1 MAKIIGEAGGLAS
14 RQAEKNLRRMFAA
27 SIMAAGWM
35 ALIAGYSLCLSLH
48 THFLPLSLALAEIGL
63 FGIACYWMN
72 QWIKRHISR
81 CEEERLKLRKEAL
94 GEAAVSY
101 ILESLP
107 DGYVVFNDLRTLSG
121 NVDHVVIGPT
131 GIFVID
137 TMNWRGTVTPDGQG
151 ELLSNGRPTGRSE
164 VKALL
169 ALITSLREKINILTQ
184 REDFIQAIVAFPL
197 SRVDAQWG
205 TTRNVQCLADER
217 IPDYIRKYRFSN
229 PMKKNEVELIEQ
241 AFHALAGMKA
251 GPFPVEGALTVLPAT
266 K

>member
-107 DGYVVFNDLRTLSG
+107 DANQ
-121 NVDHVVIGPT
+121 
-131 GIFVID
+131 
-137 TMNWRGTVTPDGQG
+137 TP
-151 ELLSNGRPTGRSE
+151 
-164 VKALL
+164 AW
-169 ALITSLREKINILTQ
+169 A
-184 REDFIQAIVAFPL
+184 
-197 SRVDAQWG
+197 
-205 TTRNVQCLADER
+205 
-217 IPDYIRKYRFSN
+217 
-229 PMKKNEVELIEQ
+229 
-241 AFHALAGMKA
+241 
-251 GPFPVEGALTVLPAT
+251 
-266 K
+266 

>member
-48 THFLPLSLALAEIGL
+48 THFLPLSLALAD
-63 FGIACYWMN
+63 
-72 QWIKRHISR
+72 ISR